1 MIEFNGS
8 IDSYAE
14 KFFLKRSRRMMEIV
28 VFFTFLVLLPIC
40 LIISIN
46 TNYWLLTLCY
56 LGVWVLSHLVLF
68 IPQSK
73 KENEKWAYRKIFFD
87 GEYIVCENL
96 VDKHEEFHLISEVE
110 LVIDFGYFYH
120 IKFSFG
126 NGRYMFICQKNL
138 LVKGTL
144 EEFEAIFEGKIIRK
158 IKQNVN

>member
-14 KFFLKRSRRMMEIV
+14 KFFLKASRRQMEFV
-28 VFFTFLVLLPIC
+28 VFFTFLLIFPIF
-40 LIISIN
+40 LIISVS
-46 TNYWLLTLCY
+46 TNYMLLTFCY
-56 LGVWVLSHLVLF
+56 LGVWALAQLVIF

-73 KENEKWAYRKIFFD
+73 KENEKWLYRKIFFD

-96 VDKHEEFHLISEVE
+96 VDKHGEFHLISEIE

-144 EEFEAIFEGKIIRK
+144 EEFEAHFEGKIIHK
-158 IKQNVN
+158 IK